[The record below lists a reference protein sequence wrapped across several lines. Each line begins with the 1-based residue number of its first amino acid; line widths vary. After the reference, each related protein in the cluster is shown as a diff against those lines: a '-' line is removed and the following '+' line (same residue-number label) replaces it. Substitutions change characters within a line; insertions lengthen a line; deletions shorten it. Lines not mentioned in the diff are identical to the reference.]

1 MILQYTKLV
10 AYDVTTFS
18 VQYDVIRAIESE
30 ASSSMGQYHDMT
42 PAQHQ
47 STLQK
52 IVDMCKRLRRA
63 VTCREDD
70 TFLPPRSSGPVP
82 VTGPSSRR
90 SAPAAQ
96 SGPPPP
102 PPETMATPSGF
113 AVRPTYVPRPAH
125 LYSAGKSYSNLVSIT
140 IPYHVKL
147 YSLTCTSYSCS
158 ARLVVVSIDRSVRRR
173 IFVSSSSN
181 TRFRY
186 V

>member
-1 MILQYTKLV
+1 
-10 AYDVTTFS
+10 
-18 VQYDVIRAIESE
+18 
-30 ASSSMGQYHDMT
+30 MGQYHDMT

-52 IVDMCKRLRRA
+52 IVDMCKRFRQA

-102 PPETMATPSGF
+102 PPDTMATPSGS

-125 LYSAGKSYSNLVSIT
+125 LYSAGKSYSNLVLLT
-140 IPYHVKL
+140 ISYHVKL

-158 ARLVVVSIDRSVRRR
+158 ARLVVVSVDRSVRRR
-173 IFVSSSSN
+173 IFASSSSN

>member
-1 MILQYTKLV
+1 
-10 AYDVTTFS
+10 
-18 VQYDVIRAIESE
+18 
-30 ASSSMGQYHDMT
+30 MT
-42 PAQHQ
+42 SAQHQ

-52 IVDMCKRLRRA
+52 IVDMCKRFRRA

-82 VTGPSSRR
+82 VPGPSSRR

-102 PPETMATPSGF
+102 DTMATPSGS
-113 AVRPTYVPRPAH
+113 AVRPTYVPRSAY
-125 LYSAGKSYSNLVSIT
+125 LYSAGKSYSNLVSLT
-140 IPYHVKL
+140 ISYHVKL
-147 YSLTCTSYSCS
+147 YSLTCTSHSCS
-158 ARLVVVSIDRSVRRR
+158 ARLVVVSSDRSVRRQ
-173 IFVSSSSN
+173 IFIYSSSN

>member
-1 MILQYTKLV
+1 MNLQYKKLV

-52 IVDMCKRLRRA
+52 IVDMCKRFRRA
-63 VTCREDD
+63 VTCRDDD

-82 VTGPSSRR
+82 VTDPSSRR

-102 PPETMATPSGF
+102 PPPPQTMTTPSGS
-113 AVRPTYVPRPAH
+113 AVRPTYVPRPAL
-125 LYSAGKSYSNLVSIT
+125 LYSAGKSYSNLVSLT

-147 YSLTCTSYSCS
+147 YLLICTYSCS
-158 ARLVVVSIDRSVRRR
+158 ARLVAGSLRRW

>member
-1 MILQYTKLV
+1 
-10 AYDVTTFS
+10 
-18 VQYDVIRAIESE
+18 
-30 ASSSMGQYHDMT
+30 MGQYHDMT

-52 IVDMCKRLRRA
+52 IVDMCKRFRRA
-63 VTCREDD
+63 VTCRDDD

-82 VTGPSSRR
+82 VTDPSSRR

-102 PPETMATPSGF
+102 PPQTMTTPSGS
-113 AVRPTYVPRPAH
+113 AVRPTYVPRPAL
-125 LYSAGKSYSNLVSIT
+125 LYSAGKSYSNLVSLT

-147 YSLTCTSYSCS
+147 YLLICTYSCS
-158 ARLVVVSIDRSVRRR
+158 ARLVAGSLRRW

>member
-1 MILQYTKLV
+1 M
-10 AYDVTTFS
+10 
-18 VQYDVIRAIESE
+18 RAIESE

-52 IVDMCKRLRRA
+52 IVDMCKRFRRA

-102 PPETMATPSGF
+102 PPDTMATPSGSV
-113 AVRPTYVPRPAH
+113 VRPTYVPRPAH
-125 LYSAGKSYSNLVSIT
+125 LYSAGKSYSNLVSLT

-158 ARLVVVSIDRSVRRR
+158 ARLVAVSVDGSLRRW

>member
-1 MILQYTKLV
+1 
-10 AYDVTTFS
+10 
-18 VQYDVIRAIESE
+18 
-30 ASSSMGQYHDMT
+30 MGQYHDMT

-52 IVDMCKRLRRA
+52 IVDMCKRFRRA

-102 PPETMATPSGF
+102 PPDTMATPSGS
-113 AVRPTYVPRPAH
+113 AVQPTYVPRPAY
-125 LYSAGKSYSNLVSIT
+125 LYSAGKSYSNLVSLT

-158 ARLVVVSIDRSVRRR
+158 AQHVVVSVDRSVRRR
-173 IFVSSSSN
+173 IFVSS
-181 TRFRY
+181 
-186 V
+186 

>member
-1 MILQYTKLV
+1 MCP
-10 AYDVTTFS
+10 
-18 VQYDVIRAIESE
+18 E
-30 ASSSMGQYHDMT
+30 AWKSRYSNGRSWLW
-42 PAQHQ
+42 A
-47 STLQK
+47 LAL
-52 IVDMCKRLRRA
+52 IVDMCKRFRRA

-70 TFLPPRSSGPVP
+70 TFLPPRNSGLVP
-82 VTGPSSRR
+82 MPGPSSRR

-102 PPETMATPSGF
+102 PPDTMATPSGS

-125 LYSAGKSYSNLVSIT
+125 LYSAGKSYSNLVSLT

-158 ARLVVVSIDRSVRRR
+158 ARLVVVSVDRSVRRR

>member
-1 MILQYTKLV
+1 
-10 AYDVTTFS
+10 
-18 VQYDVIRAIESE
+18 
-30 ASSSMGQYHDMT
+30 MGQYHDMT
-42 PAQHQ
+42 LAQHQ

-52 IVDMCKRLRRA
+52 IVDMCKRFRRA

-82 VTGPSSRR
+82 VPVPGPSSRR

-102 PPETMATPSGF
+102 PPDTMATPSGS
-113 AVRPTYVPRPAH
+113 AVRPTYMPRPAH
-125 LYSAGKSYSNLVSIT
+125 LYSAGKSYSNLVSLT

-158 ARLVVVSIDRSVRRR
+158 ARLVVVSVDRSIRRR

-186 V
+186 I

>member
-1 MILQYTKLV
+1 
-10 AYDVTTFS
+10 
-18 VQYDVIRAIESE
+18 
-30 ASSSMGQYHDMT
+30 MGQYHDMT

-52 IVDMCKRLRRA
+52 IVDMCKRFRRA

-90 SAPAAQ
+90 SAPVAQ

-102 PPETMATPSGF
+102 PPDTMATPSGS

-125 LYSAGKSYSNLVSIT
+125 LYSAGKSYSNLVSLT

-147 YSLTCTSYSCS
+147 YSSTCTSYSCS
-158 ARLVVVSIDRSVRRR
+158 ARLVIVSVDRSVRHR
-173 IFVSSSSN
+173 IFLPSSSN

>member
-1 MILQYTKLV
+1 
-10 AYDVTTFS
+10 
-18 VQYDVIRAIESE
+18 
-30 ASSSMGQYHDMT
+30 MGQYHDMT
-42 PAQHQ
+42 PAQYQ
-47 STLQK
+47 STLHK
-52 IVDMCKRLRRA
+52 IVDMCKRFRRA
-63 VTCREDD
+63 MTCRVDD
-70 TFLPPRSSGPVP
+70 TFLPPRSSGTVPVP
-82 VTGPSSRR
+82 GPSSRR

-96 SGPPPP
+96 SAPPPP
-102 PPETMATPSGF
+102 PPDTMATPSGS

-125 LYSAGKSYSNLVSIT
+125 LYSAGKSYSNLVSLT

-158 ARLVVVSIDRSVRRR
+158 ARLIIVFADRSLRRR

>member
-1 MILQYTKLV
+1 MILHSTKLI

-52 IVDMCKRLRRA
+52 IVDMCKRFRRA
-63 VTCREDD
+63 VTCRDDD

-82 VTGPSSRR
+82 VTDPSSRR

-102 PPETMATPSGF
+102 PPQTMTTPSGS

-125 LYSAGKSYSNLVSIT
+125 LYSAGKSYSNLVSLT

-147 YSLTCTSYSCS
+147 YSLTCTSYLCS
-158 ARLVVVSIDRSVRRR
+158 ARLVVVSVDRSVRRR

>member
-1 MILQYTKLV
+1 MILHSTKQI

-18 VQYDVIRAIESE
+18 VQYDVIRVIESE
-30 ASSSMGQYHDMT
+30 ASSSMGQYHVMT

-52 IVDMCKRLRRA
+52 IVDMCKRFRRA
-63 VTCREDD
+63 VTCREDE
-70 TFLPPRSSGPVP
+70 TLLPPRSCGPVP
-82 VTGPSSRR
+82 GPGPLSRR

-102 PPETMATPSGF
+102 PPVTMETPS
-113 AVRPTYVPRPAH
+113 ASAARPTYVPRLAH
-125 LYSAGKSYSNLVSIT
+125 LYSAGKSYSNLVSLT
-140 IPYHVKL
+140 VPHHVKL
-147 YSLTCTSYSCS
+147 YSSTCTSYSCS
-158 ARLVVVSIDRSVRRR
+158 ARLVVVSADRSVRRR
-173 IFVSSSSN
+173 IVLPSSSN

>member
-1 MILQYTKLV
+1 
-10 AYDVTTFS
+10 
-18 VQYDVIRAIESE
+18 
-30 ASSSMGQYHDMT
+30 MGQYHDMT

-52 IVDMCKRLRRA
+52 IVDMCKRFRRA
-63 VTCREDD
+63 VTCRDDD

-82 VTGPSSRR
+82 VTDPSSRR

-102 PPETMATPSGF
+102 PPVTMATTSAP
-113 AVRPTYVPRPAH
+113 AALHTYVPRPAH
-125 LYSAGKSYSNLVSIT
+125 LYSAGKSYSNLVSLT

-147 YSLTCTSYSCS
+147 YLLICTSYSCS
-158 ARLVVVSIDRSVRRR
+158 ARLVAVSVDGSLRRW

>member
-1 MILQYTKLV
+1 
-10 AYDVTTFS
+10 
-18 VQYDVIRAIESE
+18 
-30 ASSSMGQYHDMT
+30 MGHYHDMT
-42 PAQHQ
+42 HAQHQ

-52 IVDMCKRLRRA
+52 IVDMCKRFRRA
-63 VTCREDD
+63 MTCREDD

-102 PPETMATPSGF
+102 PPPPDTMATPSGS

-125 LYSAGKSYSNLVSIT
+125 LYSASKSYSKLVSLT

-147 YSLTCTSYSCS
+147 YLLTCTSYSCS
-158 ARLVVVSIDRSVRRR
+158 ARLVVVSVDRSVRRR

>member
-1 MILQYTKLV
+1 MNLQYKKLV

-52 IVDMCKRLRRA
+52 IVDMCKRFRRA

-82 VTGPSSRR
+82 VPSPSSRR

-102 PPETMATPSGF
+102 PPDTMATPSGS
-113 AVRPTYVPRPAH
+113 AVRPTYVPRLAH
-125 LYSAGKSYSNLVSIT
+125 LYSAGKSYSNLVSLT

-158 ARLVVVSIDRSVRRR
+158 ARLVAVSVDGSLRRW